1 MNINVETCA
10 LNFSYHDCCLCIY
23 IRLMCHW
30 AFVLFVL
37 FTEQKISSDVY
48 AFCMFHLY
56 NVFTFVDPL
65 WIVPIRNVL
74 CCVSVAI
81 RLFTTTVVDVL
92 GTIMLAVQTWKINY
106 FALYVKPCTSFF
118 TEYNIYKPIHT
129 CIIATRGYTKYTCSY
144 INV

>member
-1 MNINVETCA
+1 M
-10 LNFSYHDCCLCIY
+10 
-23 IRLMCHW
+23 
-30 AFVLFVL
+30 FVL

-92 GTIMLAVQTWKINY
+92 GTIMLAVQT
-106 FALYVKPCTSFF
+106 
-118 TEYNIYKPIHT
+118 
-129 CIIATRGYTKYTCSY
+129 
-144 INV
+144 